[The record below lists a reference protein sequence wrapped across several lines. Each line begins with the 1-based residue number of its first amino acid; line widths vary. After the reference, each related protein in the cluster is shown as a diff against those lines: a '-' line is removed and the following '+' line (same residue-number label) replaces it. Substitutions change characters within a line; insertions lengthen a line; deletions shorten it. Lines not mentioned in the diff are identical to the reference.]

1 MATKNLMIRC
11 VADFSGLTKA
21 TESAKKGVASLKRS
35 ADSAGISVKNCGN
48 KATKAFS
55 GLKKAAVFTAI
66 AVAAKRTAS
75 ALKELTTEAI
85 GVDSQVDNLSRTM
98 STGKS
103 AFLAWAKTGAAAF
116 GISESAAIKYG
127 NAYSN
132 LISGFIGDTQ
142 KSTEYTK
149 KLIETSAVIASRTG
163 RTVEDV
169 NDRIRSGLLGSTEA
183 IEDLGINVN
192 VALLET
198 TDAFKQLA
206 NGRSWSKLT
215 FQEQQQ
221 VRLFAI
227 MEQSS
232 KKFGDQLSGG
242 GSASLLMFN
251 AQLENL
257 KLNIGRAFAPI
268 VNVAIP
274 ALTNFITKL
283 SEGVAKI
290 GEFFSALFGV
300 KSASTGVGA
309 VAENA
314 SSAASAMG
322 EASTAAKELK
332 NATIGIDELNVLSA
346 DASST
351 GTTTSGS
358 TGMPSGSTESISSGI
373 DTTEIEKAAN
383 RVKGAFDKITS
394 HPIVKW
400 FTNKFSDAARFA
412 SERLK
417 EFGGWAQNLAP
428 KLESIGVK
436 LKECAE
442 KAWSFIEPIADTVW
456 EEWKNTAEKLQ
467 KVWEKLGTSFAEVSD
482 KLLIL
487 WNTVHDSLEAL
498 GILQMW
504 QTQLQNIAT
513 FIGGTFGEV
522 IEWVG
527 KKIDALKETFGG
539 FITFLDGVFS
549 ADLSKVL
556 EGIQSMFS
564 GWRLG
569 IDADVGLFK
578 GIFEKIGT
586 FLSDT
591 WKNAKEFGAK
601 AWENI
606 KSFFSELPGKLGYA
620 LGKAF
625 GTLTKWGGD
634 ALRWAKEK
642 PGEIVDAVV
651 SFFKKLP
658 DRLKGVWNSI
668 IDFFNKLPERMA
680 NFGKNLLSG
689 IWNGICSAGNWLKD
703 KISDFFGGFADGF
716 LDGLGLGKGTSES
729 IAPIPKLAS
738 GGIAYK
744 PTLAMI
750 GEGADREAVLP
761 LNSGVYSELAKGIN
775 NASSDEN
782 TSFLRS
788 IDSRFARLLQWAEN
802 IDFNVQV
809 LMSDR
814 EIYNAAERGRKSSG
828 AVIVRV

>member
-75 ALKELTTEAI
+75 ALKKLTTEAI

-163 RTVEDV
+163 RTVKDV

-242 GSASLLMFN
+242 GSSSLLMFN
-251 AQLENL
+251 AQLENM

-274 ALTNFITKL
+274 ALTNFIAKL

-290 GEFFSALFGV
+290 GEFFSALLGT

-309 VAENA
+309 VAESA

-322 EASTAAKELK
+322 DASTAAKELK
-332 NATIGIDELNVLSA
+332 NATIGIDELNVVSA
-346 DASST
+346 DASSNTAQTAGSET
-351 GTTTSGS
+351 GVSALPDAEETTAGANGLSGKLDELS
-358 TGMPSGSTESISSGI
+358 KKVRGFGEELKKAFSPSSSAW
-373 DTTEIEKAAN
+373 EKA
-383 RVKGAFDKITS
+383 
-394 HPIVKW
+394 
-400 FTNKFSDAARFA
+400 
-412 SERLK
+412 
-417 EFGGWAQNLAP
+417 FG
-428 KLESIGVK
+428 KLESPVKTAMKNISTALSGLWTETLSPLAGYVTTDFIPTISNAFSNTFAPIFSGVAATA
-436 LKECAE
+436 LKVFGED
-442 KAWSFIEPIADTVW
+442 F
-456 EEWKNTAEKLQ
+456 
-467 KVWEKLGTSFAEVSD
+467 SFACEQVDQITKDVLLPSLDFLGLCAVDIFAGIGSAWDEHGAGILAKFEEFKESLRGIWESVYSSVIKPVFDYIGGTVTWLWNDHLKPLWDKLTDFFGSLSECLLTLWNKVISPLVTFIVERVGPPISFVFGQISAVIGTLVSVVSD
-482 KLLIL
+482 
-487 WNTVHDSLEAL
+487 VVG
-498 GILQMW
+498 GILQYFSGLM
-504 QTQLQNIAT
+504 
-513 FIGGTFGEV
+513 
-522 IEWVG
+522 
-527 KKIDALKETFGG
+527 D
-539 FITFLDGVFS
+539 FITGVFTG
-549 ADLSKVL
+549 D
-556 EGIQSMFS
+556 
-564 GWRLG
+564 W
-569 IDADVGLFK
+569 
-578 GIFEKIGT
+578 
-586 FLSDT
+586 
-591 WKNAKEFGAK
+591 NK
-601 AWENI
+601 AWEGI
-606 KSFFSELPGKLGYA
+606 KKSFEGLWNEVWGVVKGVINLIIDGIN
-620 LGKAF
+620 
-625 GTLTKWGGD
+625 TLWGGIYS
-634 ALRWAKEK
+634 AIKGL
-642 PGEIVDAVV
+642 VD
-651 SFFKKLP
+651 
-658 DRLKGVWNSI
+658 GV
-668 IDFFNKLPERMA
+668 
-680 NFGKNLLSG
+680 G
-689 IWNGICSAGNWLKD
+689 
-703 KISDFFGGFADGF
+703 
-716 LDGLGLGKGTSES
+716 S
-729 IAPIPKLAS
+729 IAGVIGDLLGQDWHFEMPKEPPLIPKLAS
-738 GGIAYK
+738 GGLAYG

-761 LNSGVYSELAKGIN
+761 LNSGVYAELAKGIN
-775 NASSDEN
+775 GASNGDN
-782 TSFLRS
+782 TPFLRS
-788 IDSRFARLLQWAEN
+788 IDSRLARLLEWAEQLDLN
-802 IDFNVQV
+802 IRLFVG
-809 LMSDR
+809 DR
-814 EIYNAAERGRKSSG
+814 EIYNAAERGRKGSG

>member
-35 ADSAGISVKNCGN
+35 ADSAGTSVKNCGN

-98 STGKS
+98 SAGKS

-132 LISGFIGDTQ
+132 LISGFIGDTR

-242 GSASLLMFN
+242 GSSSLLMFN

-274 ALTNFITKL
+274 ALTDFIAKL

-442 KAWSFIEPIADTVW
+442 KAWSFIEPIADAVW
-456 EEWKNTAEKLQ
+456 EAWKKTIEKLQ
-467 KVWEKLGTSFAEVSD
+467 EIWEKLGEAFAEVSEE
-482 KLLIL
+482 LLEL
-487 WNTVHDSLEAL
+487 WTTVHDSLEGL

-504 QTQLQNIAT
+504 QEQLQNIAT
-513 FIGGTFGEV
+513 FLSGTFGV
-522 IEWVG
+522 VLDCIS
-527 KKIDALKETFGG
+527 KKVDALQTAFGG
-539 FITFLDGVFS
+539 FITFLDGVFNL
-549 ADLSKVL
+549 DLEKSL
-556 EGIQSMFS
+556 DGIKSMFS

-601 AWENI
+601 A
-606 KSFFSELPGKLGYA
+606 
-620 LGKAF
+620 
-625 GTLTKWGGD
+625 
-634 ALRWAKEK
+634 
-642 PGEIVDAVV
+642 
-651 SFFKKLP
+651 
-658 DRLKGVWNSI
+658 
-668 IDFFNKLPERMA
+668 
-680 NFGKNLLSG
+680 
-689 IWNGICSAGNWLKD
+689 
-703 KISDFFGGFADGF
+703 
-716 LDGLGLGKGTSES
+716 
-729 IAPIPKLAS
+729 
-738 GGIAYK
+738 
-744 PTLAMI
+744 
-750 GEGADREAVLP
+750 
-761 LNSGVYSELAKGIN
+761 
-775 NASSDEN
+775 
-782 TSFLRS
+782 
-788 IDSRFARLLQWAEN
+788 
-802 IDFNVQV
+802 
-809 LMSDR
+809 
-814 EIYNAAERGRKSSG
+814 
-828 AVIVRV
+828 

>member
-183 IEDLGINVN
+183 IDDLGINVN

-242 GSASLLMFN
+242 GSSSLLMFN
-251 AQLENL
+251 AQLENM

-274 ALTNFITKL
+274 ALTNFIAKL

-290 GEFFSALFGV
+290 GEFFSALLGT

-309 VAENA
+309 VAESA

-322 EASTAAKELK
+322 DASTAAKELK
-332 NATIGIDELNVLSA
+332 NATIGIDELNVVSA

-442 KAWSFIEPIADTVW
+442 KAWSFIEPIADAVW
-456 EEWKNTAEKLQ
+456 EAWKKTIEKLQ
-467 KVWEKLGTSFAEVSD
+467 EIWEKLGEAFAEVSEE
-482 KLLIL
+482 LLEL
-487 WNTVHDSLEAL
+487 WTTVHDSLEGL

-504 QTQLQNIAT
+504 QEQLQNIAT
-513 FIGGTFGEV
+513 FLSGTFGV
-522 IEWVG
+522 VLDCIS
-527 KKIDALKETFGG
+527 KKVDALQTAFGG
-539 FITFLDGVFS
+539 FITFLDGVFNT
-549 ADLSKVL
+549 DLEKSL
-556 EGIQSMFS
+556 DGIKSMFS

-642 PGEIVDAVV
+642 PGEIVDAIV

-814 EIYNAAERGRKSSG
+814 EIYNAAERGRKGSG

>member
-35 ADSAGISVKNCGN
+35 ADSAGTSVKNCGN

-98 STGKS
+98 SAGKS

-132 LISGFIGDTQ
+132 LISGFIGDTR

-242 GSASLLMFN
+242 GSSSLLMFN

-274 ALTNFITKL
+274 ALTDFIAKL

-346 DASST
+346 DESST

-358 TGMPSGSTESISSGI
+358 TGSSALPDAEETTAGANGLSGKLDELS
-373 DTTEIEKAAN
+373 K
-383 RVKGAFDKITS
+383 KI
-394 HPIVKW
+394 
-400 FTNKFSDAARFA
+400 R
-412 SERLK
+412 
-417 EFGGWAQNLAP
+417 EFGKELKKAFSPSFSAWKKAFGE
-428 KLESIGVK
+428 LESPVKTAMRKVSTALSGLWTETLSPLAGYVTTDFIPTISNEFSNTFAPIFSEVAATALKVFSEDFAFACGQVDLVAHDILLPSLEFVKTCAVDIFGGIKTAWDEHGAGILAKFEEFRESLRGIWESVYSSVIKPVFDYIGGTVTWLWNEHLKPLWDK
-436 LKECAE
+436 LTDFFGSLSECLLTLWNKVISPLVTFIVE
-442 KAWSFIEPIADTVW
+442 RVGPPISFVFGQISAVI
-456 EEWKNTAEKLQ
+456 
-467 KVWEKLGTSFAEVSD
+467 GTLVSVVSD
-482 KLLIL
+482 
-487 WNTVHDSLEAL
+487 VVG
-498 GILQMW
+498 GILQYFSGLM
-504 QTQLQNIAT
+504 
-513 FIGGTFGEV
+513 
-522 IEWVG
+522 
-527 KKIDALKETFGG
+527 D
-539 FITFLDGVFS
+539 FITGVFTG
-549 ADLSKVL
+549 D
-556 EGIQSMFS
+556 
-564 GWRLG
+564 W
-569 IDADVGLFK
+569 
-578 GIFEKIGT
+578 
-586 FLSDT
+586 
-591 WKNAKEFGAK
+591 NK
-601 AWENI
+601 AWEGI
-606 KSFFSELPGKLGYA
+606 KKSFEGLWNEVWGVVKGVINLIIDGIN
-620 LGKAF
+620 
-625 GTLTKWGGD
+625 TLWGGIYS
-634 ALRWAKEK
+634 AIKGL
-642 PGEIVDAVV
+642 VD
-651 SFFKKLP
+651 
-658 DRLKGVWNSI
+658 GV
-668 IDFFNKLPERMA
+668 
-680 NFGKNLLSG
+680 G
-689 IWNGICSAGNWLKD
+689 
-703 KISDFFGGFADGF
+703 
-716 LDGLGLGKGTSES
+716 S
-729 IAPIPKLAS
+729 IAGVIGDLLGQDWHFEMPKEPPLIPKLAS
-738 GGIAYK
+738 GGLAYG

-761 LNSGVYSELAKGIN
+761 LNSGVYAELAKGIN
-775 NASSDEN
+775 GASNGDN
-782 TSFLRS
+782 TPFLRS
-788 IDSRFARLLQWAEN
+788 IDSRLARLLEWAEQLDLN
-802 IDFNVQV
+802 IRLFVG
-809 LMSDR
+809 DR
-814 EIYNAAERGRKSSG
+814 EIYNAAERGRKGSG

>member
-21 TESAKKGVASLKRS
+21 TESAKKGVASLKQS
-35 ADSAGISVKNCGN
+35 ADSAGTAVKNCGN

-85 GVDSQVDNLSRTM
+85 GVDSQASNLSRTM

-127 NAYSN
+127 NTYSN
-132 LISGFIGDTQ
+132 LISGFIGDTR

-169 NDRIRSGLLGSTEA
+169 NNRIRSGLLGSTEA

-242 GSASLLMFN
+242 GSSSLLMFN

-274 ALTNFITKL
+274 ALTNFIAKL

-290 GEFFSALFGV
+290 GEFFSALFGT
-300 KSASTGVGA
+300 KSASAGVGA
-309 VAENA
+309 VAESA

-358 TGMPSGSTESISSGI
+358 TGSSALPDAEETTAGADGLSKKLDELSKKVRGFGEELKKAFSPSFSAWEKAFKRQEGPVKTAMKNVSTDLSGLWKETLSPLAGYVTTDFIPTISNAFSNTFAPIFSEVMATAFRVFSDDFSFACGQIDLITKDVLLPSLEFIKTCAVDIFGGIKIAWDEHGAGILTKFEEFKESLRLIWESIYSNVIKPVFDSIGGTVEWLWNDHLKPLWNKLTDFFGSLSECMLTIWNKVLSPLVTFIVERVGPPISFIIGQISAVAGTLVATVSDVVGGVLQAFSGLMDFI
-373 DTTEIEKAAN
+373 TGVFTGDWKKAWGGIKKYFEGIWNEIWGV
-383 RVKGAFDKITS
+383 VKGAI
-394 HPIVKW
+394 
-400 FTNKFSDAARFA
+400 
-412 SERLK
+412 
-417 EFGGWAQNLAP
+417 NL
-428 KLESIGVK
+428 IIDG
-436 LKECAE
+436 
-442 KAWSFIEPIADTVW
+442 I
-456 EEWKNTAEKLQ
+456 N
-467 KVWEKLGTSFAEVSD
+467 
-482 KLLIL
+482 IL
-487 WNTVHDSLEAL
+487 WG
-498 GILQMW
+498 GIYFSIKGL
-504 QTQLQNIAT
+504 
-513 FIGGTFGEV
+513 V
-522 IEWVG
+522 
-527 KKIDALKETFGG
+527 
-539 FITFLDGVFS
+539 DGVGGI
-549 ADLSKVL
+549 AGAIGDLIGKD
-556 EGIQSMFS
+556 
-564 GWRLG
+564 WH
-569 IDADVGLFK
+569 
-578 GIFEKIGT
+578 FEMP
-586 FLSDT
+586 
-591 WKNAKEFGAK
+591 KEPP
-601 AWENI
+601 
-606 KSFFSELPGKLGYA
+606 L
-620 LGKAF
+620 
-625 GTLTKWGGD
+625 
-634 ALRWAKEK
+634 
-642 PGEIVDAVV
+642 
-651 SFFKKLP
+651 
-658 DRLKGVWNSI
+658 
-668 IDFFNKLPERMA
+668 
-680 NFGKNLLSG
+680 
-689 IWNGICSAGNWLKD
+689 
-703 KISDFFGGFADGF
+703 
-716 LDGLGLGKGTSES
+716 
-729 IAPIPKLAS
+729 IPKLAS

-750 GEGADREAVLP
+750 GEGADKEAVLP

-814 EIYNAAERGRKSSG
+814 EIYNAAERGRKGSG